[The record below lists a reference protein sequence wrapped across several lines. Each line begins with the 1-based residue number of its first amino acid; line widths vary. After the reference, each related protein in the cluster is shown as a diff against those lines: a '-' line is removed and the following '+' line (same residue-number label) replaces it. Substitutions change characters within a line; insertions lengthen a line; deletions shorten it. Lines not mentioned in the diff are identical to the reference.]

1 MDPKASAQ
9 PVSSDVARLAV
20 LAEGLVLGA
29 GACGQDRLLVF
40 LSEDLGRSVGRLVT
54 DELELMSEV
63 VILDGVRL
71 EGGEFVD
78 IGRVKD
84 VPGIM
89 TADPRLVPDARVIP
103 QLHHRE
109 AAEVAHYVAAG
120 CAATTYSVTVERLF
134 LAKLGEG
141 CHTAFACHHAAGRVH
156 LFRADF
162 GRRDFAFPVTDLA
175 AASALADDIL
185 RQILPR

>member
-1 MDPKASAQ
+1 MHAAGG
-9 PVSSDVARLAV
+9 VMAGERGVAAF
-20 LAEGLVLGA
+20 AELGEEQALDRHGIGGGGAA
-29 GACGQDRLLVF
+29 GG
-40 LSEDLGRSVGRLVT
+40 
-54 DELELMSEV
+54 DELRGNV
-63 VILDGVRL
+63 DTRL
-71 EGGEFVD
+71 KKLANGDADASYLAASGLNRLGIKAWPGLSLEPVALTD
-78 IGRVKD
+78 M
-84 VPGIM
+84 VPAAGQGAVAIQS
-89 TADPRLVPDARVIP
+89 RS
-103 QLHHRE
+103 
-109 AAEVAHYVAAG
+109 AEVARYVAAG

>member
-1 MDPKASAQ
+1 MQRNLIFK
-9 PVSSDVARLAV
+9 VSSHNDLTTHDHISPHKKFVYTSPIFSFSSYDTEALNKSCNELYSDIEFENRFQHTQHKKINTGIQQLYII
-20 LAEGLVLGA
+20 GLYDALPVQELLDIFGTYLPPPLFLTLKRYVTPNEP
-29 GACGQDRLLVF
+29 DRRR
-40 LSEDLGRSVGRLVT
+40 DRPIT
-54 DELELMSEV
+54 
-63 VILDGVRL
+63 IHW
-71 EGGEFVD
+71 
-78 IGRVKD
+78 
-84 VPGIM
+84 
-89 TADPRLVPDARVIP
+89 PR
-103 QLHHRE
+103 
-109 AAEVAHYVAAG
+109 
-120 CAATTYSVTVERLF
+120 F